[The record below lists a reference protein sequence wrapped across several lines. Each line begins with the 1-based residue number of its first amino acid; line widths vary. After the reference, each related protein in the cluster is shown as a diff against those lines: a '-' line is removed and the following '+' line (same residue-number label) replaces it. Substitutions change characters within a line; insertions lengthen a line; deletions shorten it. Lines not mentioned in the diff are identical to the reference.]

1 VFEDGGRVEMG
12 VNAISRV
19 ICMLVKSL
27 ETSFSTSSG
36 DKVWTLSLSPHLI
49 PSSSSSNLSLPIP
62 KTCILY
68 ALFDLYSIVFQFL
81 C

>member
-27 ETSFSTSSG
+27 VTSFSTSSG
-36 DKVWTLSLSPHLI
+36 DKVWTLSLSPHLR
-49 PSSSSSNLSLPIP
+49 PSSFSSN
-62 KTCILY
+62 
-68 ALFDLYSIVFQFL
+68 
-81 C
+81 

>member
-1 VFEDGGRVEMG
+1 MFEDGGRVEMG

-36 DKVWTLSLSPHLI
+36 DKVWTLSLSPHLR

-62 KTCILY
+62 TL
-68 ALFDLYSIVFQFL
+68 VFFMVYL
-81 C
+81 IYIP